1 MTEPIT
7 KQELID
13 ASEDALTLED
23 VVNGDDVTD
32 VTSRLARTY
41 PTLAK
46 ALRLIVENGLL
57 GATPFN
63 LRSEMDLSALVDD
76 DYAVVT
82 DDPTPAN
89 NGFYQKQSGVFEFLA
104 WNPINQFLAALAVE
118 VADRAALIDEQA
130 QFDGLVFANS
140 LGFVLFSIDQLS
152 GTATSSRAEFGTV
165 APSAIE
171 FGQSQIIGST
181 AAELEVINALGFT
194 VFTTE
199 YEPVYPVD
207 IAVNANTLLV
217 SPDLIAWAGERVGIQ
232 VAQLVADRVTV
243 LKQRTL
249 TASLLSNS
257 PSNAF
262 NDTSAVVL
270 DYKPKNTTTASAIVH
285 VYDSVS
291 QQNTS
296 ATISRCASAPL
307 GSSTAIK
314 VLMIGDSITNRGGAD
329 CVRSSLIAHGYTPT
343 MLGTITGT
351 AFDSASA
358 ANEGGHLGEGREGSQ
373 IQHHLYVYTS
383 RAAVAV
389 GDEATYLA
397 LSKADKANRNPFV
410 RLATGGDNSAYV
422 FNSHIFDMR
431 FYLDRFGIADPDVV
445 YINLGT
451 NDITA
456 FDSSTSPTLATATDR
471 IKIMILQTRAA
482 LPSAGIVIALPSP
495 AIDGGTL
502 NTRWTDK
509 YTAAIAQLK
518 TTIAALADSKV
529 YLCPEWAVMP
539 ATAGFAYTGTA
550 VSDGIHPLTTGR
562 VIKYDIA
569 AAYIAAAKAGV

>member
-1 MTEPIT
+1 MTTLPDPS
-7 KQELID
+7 EL
-13 ASEDALTLED
+13 T
-23 VVNGDDVTD
+23 GTD
-32 VTSRLARTY
+32 VTQSQFKTKLTQFIEFVGEVRD
-41 PTLAK
+41 
-46 ALRLIVENGLL
+46 ALG
-57 GATPFN
+57 TT
-63 LRSEMDLSALVDD
+63 
-76 DYAVVT
+76 T
-82 DDPTPAN
+82 DDLGSEIVTR
-89 NGFYQKQSGVFEFLA
+89 S
-104 WNPINQFLAALAVE
+104 
-118 VADRAALIDEQA
+118 ALIDGQT

-171 FGQSQIIGST
+171 FDQAQIIAST
-181 AAELEVINALGFT
+181 AAELEVINALGFA

-207 IAVNANTLLV
+207 IAVNANTLLT

-232 VAQLVADRVTV
+232 VAQLVADRVTAV
-243 LKQRTL
+243 KQRTL
-249 TASLLSNS
+249 TASLLSNN

-262 NDTSAVVL
+262 NDTANVVL
-270 DYKPKNTTTASAIVH
+270 NYEPKNNTAASATLY

-296 ATISRCASAPL
+296 ATILRCAVAPL
-307 GSSTAIK
+307 GANTAIK
-314 VLMIGDSITNRGGAD
+314 VLVIGDSLANRGGAA
-329 CVRSSLIAHGYTPT
+329 CVRSSLIAHGYNPT
-343 MLGTITGT
+343 MLGTMIGT
-351 AFDSASA
+351 AFDSSSA
-358 ANEGGHLGEGREGSQ
+358 NSEGGHLGEGREGSQ

-389 GDEATYLA
+389 GGEAAYLA

-422 FNSHIFDMR
+422 FNSYIFDMR

-456 FDSSTSPTLATATDR
+456 FDATTSPTLATAIDR

-482 LPSAGIVIALPSP
+482 LPSAGIVVALPSP

-539 ATAGFAYTGTA
+539 ATAGFAYSGTA
-550 VSDGIHPLTTGR
+550 VSDGIHPLTAGR